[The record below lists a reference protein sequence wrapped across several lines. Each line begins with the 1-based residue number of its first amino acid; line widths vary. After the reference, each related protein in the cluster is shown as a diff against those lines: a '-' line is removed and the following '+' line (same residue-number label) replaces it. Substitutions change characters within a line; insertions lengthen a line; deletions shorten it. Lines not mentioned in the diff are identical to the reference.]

1 MSPRETVCRGDKL
14 SFSMNKSRNDLL
26 SSCSLRLVN
35 KLMKEERRGWVNK
48 RRTKETEVSK
58 GGQMER
64 KGREE
69 VEEEKKKLYNFP
81 GRM

>member
-1 MSPRETVCRGDKL
+1 
-14 SFSMNKSRNDLL
+14 
-26 SSCSLRLVN
+26 
-35 KLMKEERRGWVNK
+35 MKEERRGWVNK